1 MGIVGDFPQERRVFR
16 IGRGDGRDSVAAAML
31 QLLFRGGESSAADD
45 FAGDLF
51 AQARFARQFVRSRG
65 ENVPCAAEHSEQMHG
80 ALHPDTR
87 SHLKGDILDC
97 HSRKSRLTCRKSKY
111 FWEITQS

>member
-65 ENVPCAAEHSEQMHG
+65 EMSR
-80 ALHPDTR
+80 ALPNTP
-87 SHLKGDILDC
+87 
-97 HSRKSRLTCRKSKY
+97 SRCTAP
-111 FWEITQS
+111 FTPIPGVI